1 MILDWLPA
9 APALLVAAA
18 LFVLPGLAV
27 TSVLG
32 LRGILRWALAMPA
45 SLSIVVLAALVAP
58 FVGLTWSLLPV
69 LLVWLLVV
77 VVAVT
82 VRWAFRAQYATVS
95 PRAKRSWPAPVAL
108 GVGGI
113 LILGQMI
120 LVVTSPEN
128 FSQTFDNVFHLN
140 AIRYVLDTQN
150 ASPLHVGSL
159 TSTSGQ
165 GGLWFYPSG
174 WHALV
179 ALVAQLTAASVPLA
193 SNAVMIAAATIMW
206 PASVVLL
213 TIVLFGRGRA
223 LILAAG
229 ILAAGA
235 PAFPL
240 LMIDYGVLYPYF
252 LAVCALP
259 ATIAVTLLA
268 LRMPADAGV
277 PHSAAI
283 LLALG
288 FLPGLA
294 ITHPGAFVAWLVAT
308 AAAAMFVWVHVL
320 RARPARRT
328 LVLSTAALLVFAVV
342 AFAAWRV
349 LKPPVEAR
357 GWPTTGTMGQAIGE
371 AATMSL
377 SGGMI
382 ALVVAVL
389 MWVGVV
395 VAVRGRD
402 ERSLYAIVMLV
413 IFAGLYVAAT
423 ALPWQTLRDL
433 LTAAWYNN
441 APRLAALIPMFA
453 VALASVGA
461 VAVWRA
467 ALRAL
472 GTRVTARRP
481 RIVVGVLAVALLIVG
496 AQGGAIRHQ
505 ILAAE
510 FNYQITDTA
519 PLISTDEMALIQK
532 LPELVPEDA
541 LIAGNPWTGTA
552 LAYALADRRVMM
564 PHLLMDITDDMTLI
578 NDDLTDAESNAAVCD
593 AVIAEGVTHV
603 LDFGGREVHGAEH
616 PFPGLEDLEDSEA
629 VALVYE
635 IGDARLFQITAC
647 GL

>member
-32 LRGILRWALAMPA
+32 LRGIVRWALAMPA

-58 FVGLTWSLLPV
+58 IVGLTWSVVPV
-69 LLVWLLVV
+69 VLMWFAIIA
-77 VVAVT
+77 VAIV

-95 PRAKRSWPAPVAL
+95 PRANASWIMPVAL
-108 GVGGI
+108 GIAGVVI
-113 LILGQMI
+113 FGQMI
-120 LVVTSPEN
+120 LVVTAPEN

-165 GGLWFYPSG
+165 VGLWFYPSG

-179 ALVAQLTAASVPLA
+179 ALVAQLAGASVPLA
-193 SNAVMIAAATIMW
+193 SNAVMIAAAAIMW

-213 TIVLFGRGRA
+213 TTVLFGRGTA
-223 LILAAG
+223 LVLSAG
-229 ILAAGA
+229 ILAAST

-240 LMIDYGVLYPYF
+240 LMVDYGVLYPYF

-259 ATIAVTLLA
+259 AAIAVTLLA
-268 LRMPADAGV
+268 LRMPADAVV

-308 AAAAMFVWVHVL
+308 ATAALFVWVRVF

-328 LVLSTAALLVFAVV
+328 LILSTAALV
-342 AFAAWRV
+342 AFAGVSLVAWRV

-357 GWPTTGTMGQAIGE
+357 GWPTTGTVGQAIGE

-382 ALVVAVL
+382 ALVVATL
-389 MWVGVV
+389 MWVGLVI
-395 VAVRGRD
+395 AVRGRD
-402 ERSLYAIVMLV
+402 ERGMYAIAMLV
-413 IFAGLYVAAT
+413 IFSGLYVAAT

-441 APRLAALIPMFA
+441 APRLAALIPIFA
-453 VALASVGA
+453 IALASVGA
-461 VAVWRA
+461 VTVWHSVVRG
-467 ALRAL
+467 L
-472 GTRVTARRP
+472 GTRVAARRT
-481 RIVVGVLAVALLIVG
+481 RVVVGVLAVVLLVVG
-496 AQGGAIRHQ
+496 TQGAAIRHQ

-519 PLISTDEMALIQK
+519 PLISIDEMALIQK

-564 PHLLMDITDDMTLI
+564 PHLLMDITDNMTLI
-578 NDDLTDAESNAAVCD
+578 NDDLSDAESNAAVCD

-616 PFPGLEDLEDSEA
+616 PFPGLEDLQDSDA
-629 VALVYE
+629 VSLVYE